1 MELSGGGWGHSRKG
15 SGCHTRALSPGTTR
29 VLGEAMK
36 AGAWAERQWCL
47 EDGDTG
53 GRPQIRPTARW
64 NHGTACEMWLLVLD
78 QRPEFQRCC
87 KRWRQWGQDI
97 LSERWVWQAHRRW
110 GWEGGEWFDL
120 SQGGSGG
127 SQCGRVTRER
137 RVWRGRRAS
146 SRAFTTQLPGRA
158 LLWSS
163 VHRSA
168 HSLNSRYPGL
178 PSAARLWMSPG
189 ERILRK
195 LPGSCPHRAM

>member
-97 LSERWVWQAHRRW
+97 LSECWVWQAHPRW
-110 GWEGGEWFDL
+110 GWEGV
-120 SQGGSGG
+120 GSGLAFLKEG
-127 SQCGRVTRER
+127 VAGANVGESLERGEYGEEGGPHREPSRLSSQAER
-137 RVWRGRRAS
+137 FYGVQCTGPPIHSTAAIPAS
-146 SRAFTTQLPGRA
+146 
-158 LLWSS
+158 LL
-163 VHRSA
+163 
-168 HSLNSRYPGL
+168 
-178 PSAARLWMSPG
+178 
-189 ERILRK
+189 
-195 LPGSCPHRAM
+195 LPGSG